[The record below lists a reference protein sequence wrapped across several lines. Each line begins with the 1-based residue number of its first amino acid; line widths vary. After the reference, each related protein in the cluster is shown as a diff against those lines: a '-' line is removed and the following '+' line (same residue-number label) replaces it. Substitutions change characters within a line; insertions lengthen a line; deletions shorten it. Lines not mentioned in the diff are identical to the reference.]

1 MPKVIKQDE
10 ISQKYWQGPYFCSM
24 TKFILY
30 GFLIYFLYKVI
41 FKVVVPVS
49 KGVRSVRK
57 NMEQMQKQQAE
68 AVRNAQNSQKAGQ
81 NTSANYA
88 SKEEPVKAEYIEFE
102 EVKKK

>member
-24 TKFILY
+24 TKFIIY

-41 FKVVVPVS
+41 FQVVVPVS

-68 AVRNAQNSQKAGQ
+68 AVRNAQNTQ
-81 NTSANYA
+81 NTTANYA
-88 SKEEPVKAEYIEFE
+88 PKEAPVEAEYIEFE

>member
-1 MPKVIKQDE
+1 
-10 ISQKYWQGPYFCSM
+10 M

-41 FKVVVPVS
+41 FQVVVPVS

-57 NMEQMQKQQAE
+57 NMEQIQKQQAD
-68 AVRNAQNSQKAGQ
+68 ARNAQNTQ
-81 NTSANYA
+81 NTTANYA
-88 SKEEPVKAEYIEFE
+88 AKEAPVEAEYIEFE

>member
-41 FKVVVPVS
+41 FQVVVPVT

-57 NMEQMQKQQAE
+57 NMEQMQKQQAD
-68 AVRNAQNSQKAGQ
+68 ARNAQNTQ
-81 NTSANYA
+81 NTTANYA
-88 SKEEPVKAEYIEFE
+88 AKEAPVEAEYIEFE